1 MKESTRATAALL
13 HELVFF
19 FDWRVQPEESRG
31 QFQKK
36 RRNEAEEIAHCNM
49 GAILFD

>member
-13 HELVFF
+13 HEFVFF

-36 RRNEAEEIAHCNM
+36 KMQQSRGNRKP
-49 GAILFD
+49 